1 MKLFYK
7 LVSQLLVV
15 CMILL
20 PYSAH
25 AGVIGTDQA
34 IAGAQDL
41 ANRDK
46 VTAFMNRGEVVKQL
60 EALGINAATARERVN
75 ALTQEEINRI
85 AGKIDTAP
93 AGAMINWWIGTAVVL
108 IALIL
113 WWAYMNPAPL
123 PPGGTEATQ
132 KGTADRIITPMP
144 SNQVTL
150 LRRFEEACR
159 SYAAQPNEIRKSEV
173 LRGTASFYSEVGK
186 VEGWVGTL
194 KRIST
199 YQGSSNTTLVIK
211 IGTSN
216 VYSNVRIGSP
226 AYNSA
231 ANMREGQDIIFSGQG
246 LRDFNLT
253 ERGTVCN
260 PNFKI
265 DLTSLRHAP

>member
-1 MKLFYK
+1 MKLFDK
-7 LVSQLLVV
+7 LVSQLLVI

-20 PYSAH
+20 PYSAQ

-34 IAGAQDL
+34 IASTQDL

-46 VTAFMNRGEVVKQL
+46 VTAFMNRGDVVKQL
-60 EALGINAATARERVN
+60 EALGISAATAKERVN

-93 AGAMINWWIGTAVVL
+93 AGAMGSLWIGMAAVL

-113 WWAYMNPAPL
+113 WWAYRNPDPL
-123 PPGGTEATQ
+123 PPAGATQ
-132 KGTADRIITPMP
+132 KGTADRITTPMP

-150 LRRFEEACR
+150 LRRFQEACR

-173 LRGTASFYSEVGK
+173 FRGTASFYSEVGK

-211 IGTSN
+211 TGTSN

-226 AYNSA
+226 AYDSA
-231 ANMREGQDIIFSGQG
+231 ANMREGQDIVFSGHG
-246 LRDFNLT
+246 LRDFNFT
-253 ERGTVCN
+253 EHGTVCN